1 MLNVL
6 VAIILVLH
14 ALVHLLYFG
23 QSQRVF
29 ELRPGMTWP
38 DGSWAFS
45 KLLGAEALRR
55 LAGAALVLAALA
67 FLVGAAAVLL
77 GRSSWQPVTVAA
89 AGFSAV
95 SYLLFWNGR
104 LQRLADQG
112 AVGLL
117 IDLAVL
123 ASLLWLGWPRF
134 GF

>member
-1 MLNVL
+1 MLKILAAVF
-6 VAIILVLH
+6 LVLH

-23 QSQRVF
+23 QSQRIF
-29 ELRPGMTWP
+29 ELQPGLTWP

-55 LAGAALVLAALA
+55 LAGVALVLAGLA
-67 FLVGAAAVLL
+67 FLVGAAAVVL

-89 AGFSAV
+89 AGFSALL
-95 SYLLFWNGR
+95 YLLFWNGT
-104 LQRLADQG
+104 LQRLDGQG

-117 IDLAVL
+117 IDAAIL
-123 ASLLWLGWPRF
+123 ASLLWLRWPRL